1 MSEDEKKFKKSD
13 KILKIVEEI
22 LTFNKQKQLWLG
34 LNILTQNQMLSRLP
48 ITLAQL
54 KSRK

>member
-1 MSEDEKKFKKSD
+1 MSEDEKKF

>member
-13 KILKIVEEI
+13 KILKVVEEI
-22 LTFNKQKQLWLG
+22 LTFNKEKQLWLG